1 MLQVREVGVWSQGWQ
16 GLPPP
21 WLEELGIFSWQ
32 EGPTLLG
39 MENNPWHLAPE
50 AYKVLTIKH
59 YYSPCLAPALCR
71 GETEAGRLSKPRIC
85 PWQIP
90 VVPFPDRGM
99 SELRQ
104 P

>member
-1 MLQVREVGVWSQGWQ
+1 MVTGWQ

-21 WLEELGIFSWQ
+21 WLEELGIFFWQ

-71 GETEAGRLSKPRIC
+71 GETEAGGLSVKTKNLPLADSSR
-85 PWQIP
+85 PLP
-90 VVPFPDRGM
+90 
-99 SELRQ
+99 
-104 P
+104 